1 MRPRSLQSAT
11 KNIACERADRGNV
24 RSWVDVFLE
33 GFVRASVMMNI
44 ADGMWIKS
52 KQHDSRTAAAPRDPP
67 VTRDGPIKKGQ
78 ERIGPAFPTS
88 YSLLDRFFSSAQT
101 QASDL
106 EGPRQRPRIVT
117 DDSDATL
124 SAEQRISAE
133 LLSEDAESE
142 EVTCSTRIQHTQ
154 AVSCPSE
161 VIASPASMFLS
172 AFNPTPSVSSD
183 EVVAGYTLGEIIG
196 YGGFSIIRRAYST
209 SGGAVAVKI
218 VRHSDLLGQGKV
230 PLARKRL
237 EHEAEVWA
245 SLSHEHVL
253 PLFSTAHKPTADYF
267 FMLYCP
273 AGSLFDILKRE
284 ERLPQDEAG
293 MMFRQVVRGLRYLH
307 EVAMYVHRDMKL
319 ENVLVDDMGTCR
331 IGDFGMAKRIGEGEN
346 AVETD
351 DEHEASNTGIHRAV
365 SFAEKVHSF
374 QPGSLPYA
382 APELLSTLPCLSDPS
397 QDIWALGIML
407 FALLT
412 GKLPFVDSFEPR
424 LQIKIRHS
432 DINFPSDVG
441 RSTERVLR
449 GCLDR
454 NVSSRW
460 TISMVDEVAWG
471 VGGGSEGD
479 DIAPPEIDDDVSAH
493 RSSPTTPQS
502 HSRPRSADVPDWEHE
517 DRPTR
522 PSMSTAAR
530 RSTSRARRSL
540 TRAPV
545 LTDMGSMER
554 SISRHAVPGLDS
566 SIISLQSS
574 SSIAS
579 SPPSSASHSLER
591 GRGLQKRS
599 PFVTSVSRSNSPCI
613 LPTTPSDYNMP
624 SMLPISELERQSSRG
639 RKHYTDNIRDPLL
652 SPTSELDAA
661 DEWDTLE
668 PRSSFVKEVFPVS
681 NASKRAES
689 SPPTSTKWAD
699 VIHTKFESPT
709 GFYSVFDTEWCS
721 QQKYGTKT
729 LRRRGYLGDVFLI
742 LNCGS

>member
-1 MRPRSLQSAT
+1 MS
-11 KNIACERADRGNV
+11 
-24 RSWVDVFLE
+24 
-33 GFVRASVMMNI
+33 
-44 ADGMWIKS
+44 
-52 KQHDSRTAAAPRDPP
+52 TA
-67 VTRDGPIKKGQ
+67 
-78 ERIGPAFPTS
+78 AFPTS
-88 YSLLDRFFSSAQT
+88 YSLLDRFFSSVQT
-101 QASDL
+101 QESDL

-142 EVTCSTRIQHTQ
+142 EMTCSTRIQHTQ
-154 AVSCPSE
+154 AASCPSE

-172 AFNPTPSVSSD
+172 AFSPTPSVGGD
-183 EVVAGYTLGEIIG
+183 EVVAGYTLGKIIG
-196 YGGFSIIRRAYST
+196 YGGFSTIRRAYST
-209 SGGAVAVKI
+209 SGGSVAVKI
-218 VRHSDLLGQGKV
+218 ARHSDLLGQGKV

-245 SLSHEHVL
+245 SLSHEHIL

-273 AGSLFDILKRE
+273 DGTLFDILKRE
-284 ERLPQDEAG
+284 GTLPQDEAG

-307 EVAMYVHRDMKL
+307 EVALYVHRDMKL

-365 SFAEKVHSF
+365 SVSLSTPPKRHLKAALLAHHLPRHRNSTTTSAQFAEKVHSF

-382 APELLSTLPCLSDPS
+382 APELLSTLPCLPDPS

-412 GKLPFVDSFEPR
+412 GRLPFVDSFEPR

-460 TISMVDEVAWG
+460 TIAMVDEVAWG

-502 HSRPRSADVPDWEHE
+502 HSRPRSADVPDWEQE
-517 DRPTR
+517 EGPTR
-522 PSMSTAAR
+522 PSMSTAAK

-540 TRAPV
+540 SRAPV

-579 SPPSSASHSLER
+579 SPPSSAPHSLER

-624 SMLPISELERQSSRG
+624 SMLPISELERQPSRG
-639 RKHYTDNIRDPLL
+639 RKHYTDNARDPLL

-668 PRSSFVKEVFPVS
+668 PRSSIAKDVFPVS

-689 SPPTSTKWAD
+689 SPPASTKWAD
-699 VIHTKFESPT
+699 VIHTKFESPPGLYAT
-709 GFYSVFDTEWCS
+709 PPLVIACS
-721 QQKYGTKT
+721 TPNGVRSRSMGP
-729 LRRRGYLGDVFLI
+729 RR
-742 LNCGS
+742 